1 MSTPEP
7 RVSRMTPSGSRPRS
21 SLGRC
26 LPDASGGRGRR
37 VDPAAQ
43 AEHPDAEAQ
52 RGAEQGNT
60 GLVAPAFSATT
71 ATAEQRGDG
80 VELAAQDRGRL
91 VEQDVAQHP
100 APDAGDRT

>member
-1 MSTPEP
+1 MRLGAWSA
-7 RVSRMTPSGSRPRS
+7 RRSRGA
-21 SLGRC
+21 G
-26 LPDASGGRGRR
+26 
-37 VDPAAQ
+37 
-43 AEHPDAEAQ
+43 EHPDAEAQ

-100 APDAGDRT
+100 APDAGDRTEERGGHGPETGGYGLGGTG